1 MRGFEQQVGLDYRE
15 TFTFVVKPMCYKAL
29 FAIAAALD
37 LNIEQ
42 MDVRIALF
50 YGQVQEEIYVEQP
63 PLYNDGTN
71 RICLLKKALYGL
83 KQVPRIWFY
92 TLSMLLENLGFTP
105 LAADMAVYLRQHT
118 YIIVCVDNLLIVGP
132 SIIEIRQVKTHLSKK
147 FYMTDLGACHYY
159 LGISVHRNRALRTL
173 SLGQQGYIEK
183 VLLEFGIW
191 QSKPVATPMDTS

>member
-1 MRGFEQQVGLDYRE
+1 MRGFEQQAGLDYQE
-15 TFTFVVKPMCYKAL
+15 TFACVVKPMSYKAL

-83 KQVPRIWFY
+83 KQVPRIWF
-92 TLSMLLENLGFTP
+92 
-105 LAADMAVYLRQHT
+105 
-118 YIIVCVDNLLIVGP
+118 
-132 SIIEIRQVKTHLSKK
+132 
-147 FYMTDLGACHYY
+147 
-159 LGISVHRNRALRTL
+159 
-173 SLGQQGYIEK
+173 
-183 VLLEFGIW
+183 
-191 QSKPVATPMDTS
+191 